1 MNKFNVNQ
9 LPRGSAKSFL
19 NVAYE
24 KYVESL
30 HWSFYFRYY
39 HIINNRRCMTDVTF
53 YKWLVKHHL
62 IEIGYVE
69 QAMWDFDT
77 ALKNLLGVE

>member
-19 NVAYE
+19 NGAYE
-24 KYVESL
+24 RYIESL
-30 HWSFYFRYY
+30 HWSFYFQYY
-39 HIINNRRCMTDVTF
+39 HIINKRRCMTDVTF

-77 ALKNLLGVE
+77 AFKRFFGEE

>member
-1 MNKFNVNQ
+1 MNKFNVIQ
-9 LPRGSAKSFL
+9 FPRGSSKSFL

-24 KYVESL
+24 RYVESL

-39 HIINNRRCMTDVTF
+39 HIINNRRCMTDVNF
-53 YKWLVKHHL
+53 YKWLVTHHL

-69 QAMWDFDT
+69 QAAWDFET
-77 ALKNLLGVE
+77 ALKRFFGEE

>member
-1 MNKFNVNQ
+1 MNKFNIIQ
-9 LPRGSAKSFL
+9 LTRASSKGFHMA
-19 NVAYE
+19 AYK

-39 HIINNRRCMTDVTF
+39 HIINNKRCMTDVNF
-53 YKWLVKHHL
+53 YKWLVTHHL

-69 QAMWDFDT
+69 QAVWDFDT
-77 ALKNLLGVE
+77 ALKRLLGVE